1 MPQQPEP
8 SDGTCHPVAL
18 AHSPV
23 GSVTICPDCG
33 VVQLNTDCV
42 SVRMDPEVFEA
53 VTQMLLMARC
63 RYYEAQRR
71 DARHVVPPS
80 EVPHVAV
87 H

>member
-1 MPQQPEP
+1 MSQQKPGE
-8 SDGTCHPVAL
+8 GTCHHLPL
-18 AHSPV
+18 AESPV

-53 VTQMLLMARC
+53 VTQMMLTARC
-63 RYYEAQRR
+63 RYYEMRR
-71 DARHVVPPS
+71 LANRRLVPPS
-80 EVPHVAV
+80 EVPHASV